1 MSRIITCRST
11 GGKGQGGG
19 RRLPN
24 HVFEAYPHPARRCGA
39 SALGTTQTASTHD
52 LWKHL
57 RCLAS
62 LSRKGP
68 GTFRD
73 AFPSLKTLV
82 LDKPF
87 PLTRMTVSACSVD
100 PWALHLP
107 PGPTWHSSYHQAKLC
122 CVCQI
127 HIGIYEKKNWRGR
140 MLLTTCHIG
149 CISPRRQAR
158 KRRTLQT
165 AKTYFVIVV

>member
-1 MSRIITCRST
+1 MEALAQPGRLWYTKLVPT
-11 GGKGQGGG
+11 LHGGG
-19 RRLPN
+19 SFCSPYERSDPIDMCISPRSPLGHSKP
-24 HVFEAYPHPARRCGA
+24 PHFFSGNTCVV
-39 SALGTTQTASTHD
+39 S
-52 LWKHL
+52 
-57 RCLAS
+57 AS
-62 LSRKGP
+62 LSRQGP
-68 GTFRD
+68 ATGET
-73 AFPSLKTLV
+73 PSLSILI
-82 LDKPF
+82 
-87 PLTRMTVSACSVD
+87 RMAVSAFSAN

-122 CVCQI
+122 CACQI

-165 AKTYFVIVV
+165 SKTYFVIVV

>member
-1 MSRIITCRST
+1 MDA
-11 GGKGQGGG
+11 
-19 RRLPN
+19 LP
-24 HVFEAYPHPARRCGA
+24 VVYEACPHPARGWELR
-39 SALGTTQTASTHD
+39 LTQTMGTANHPTFR
-52 LWKHL
+52 KHL
-57 RCLAS
+57 LCFAS
-62 LSRKGP
+62 LSRRGP
-68 GTFRD
+68 ETIRT
-73 AFPSLKTLV
+73 PSLFFGNARLTPSLSI
-82 LDKPF
+82 
-87 PLTRMTVSACSVD
+87 LTRMAVSAFSAN

-122 CVCQI
+122 CACQI

-165 AKTYFVIVV
+165 SKTYFVIVV